1 MSERVIS
8 NTMRKNEIEKDMDKM
23 KMIEGRNC
31 LRKKCTKSTLLR
43 KKEKEREK
51 ERVRKREG
59 VGAARNLF
67 SHA

>member
-51 ERVRKREG
+51 ERE
-59 VGAARNLF
+59 
-67 SHA
+67 